1 MRSKKKLTSLWL
13 ENEKIKIID
22 QTKLPFKLSIL
33 NLKNL
38 SDYISAINEMKVRG
52 APLIGVTAA
61 FGLAESI
68 KKKP

>member
-1 MRSKKKLTSLWL
+1 MKSKKKLTSLWL

-52 APLIGVTAA
+52 APLIVTAA
-61 FGLAESI
+61 LV
-68 KKKP
+68 